1 MRSRVAG
8 KGPEELP
15 VGNDTLVARQSEDL
29 IRAFLCSKK
38 YLPQS
43 QVDTMVGQLVEK
55 RDSICFDRLSTNK
68 PDIVGRTFPQ
78 APAYLGEDFS
88 PAKVSGLIMAFE
100 KLQWLELEPW
110 ADDDRSW
117 AQGCSPSH
125 LTSCTQEIS
134 CHD

>member
-1 MRSRVAG
+1 MRSRVCWERAG
-8 KGPEELP
+8 RATGSD
-15 VGNDTLVARQSEDL
+15 DTLAARQSEDL

-55 RDSICFDRLSTNK
+55 RDSICCDRLSMNK
-68 PDIVGRTFPQ
+68 PDTVGRTFPQ

-88 PAKVSGLIMAFE
+88 PAKVSDLIMAFE

-110 ADDDRSW
+110 ADDDNRSW
-117 AQGCSPSH
+117 V
-125 LTSCTQEIS
+125 
-134 CHD
+134 